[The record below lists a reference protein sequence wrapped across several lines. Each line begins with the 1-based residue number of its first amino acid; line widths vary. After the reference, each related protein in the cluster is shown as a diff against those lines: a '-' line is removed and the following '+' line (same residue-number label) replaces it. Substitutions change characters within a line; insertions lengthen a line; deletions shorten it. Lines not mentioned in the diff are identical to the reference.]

1 MENFQME
8 LEKSKELP
16 YVDRID
22 IEEVFADQ
30 IRFVQFDGYSV
41 RIEFAVT
48 RPHVTG
54 QNQAEST
61 LYPAARLVLS
71 PVAAVTLQSQLSEL
85 VSALEKQ
92 GLLKRLGPSSA
103 MTQ

>member
-1 MENFQME
+1 ME

-61 LYPAARLVLS
+61 LYPAARLVLVHTAVR
-71 PVAAVTLQSQLSEL
+71 VAPRGDPAAAEL
-85 VSALEKQ
+85 PALWAA
-92 GLLKRLGPSSA
+92 LVARLAP
-103 MTQ
+103 